1 MHVGRKYQTITW
13 IVISRFAE
21 RTDVCARGE
30 GEVDLAVP
38 ALTMMCGL
46 PCNTVEDLIAFRQRL
61 LQTVEDIKL
70 ATASGIVPKGI
81 QSRGYLRHR
90 GGIAAWAPRRRP
102 TAA

>member
-30 GEVDLAVP
+30 VDLAVP

-46 PCNTVEDLIAFRQRL
+46 PCNAVEDLITVRQRL
-61 LQTVEDIKL
+61 LQTIEDIKL
-70 ATASGIVPKGI
+70 AIASGIVPKGI

-102 TAA
+102 TQA